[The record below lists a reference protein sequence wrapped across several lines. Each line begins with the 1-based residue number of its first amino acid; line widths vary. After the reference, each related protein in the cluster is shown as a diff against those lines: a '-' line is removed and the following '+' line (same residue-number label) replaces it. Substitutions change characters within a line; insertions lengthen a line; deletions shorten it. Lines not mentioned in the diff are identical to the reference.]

1 MRTPTSIAAI
11 VLLLAGACSRTSPVA
26 PSEPGTFVMA
36 PGQAVSY
43 GALSVTFVGVSADS
57 RCPGDALCVQFVVG
71 DATVVLATTIRGSSN
86 RYDLQ
91 INDATKR
98 RVANAG
104 FLIELSELS
113 PYPFLSHPIA
123 PGDYRATIVISRD

>member
-1 MRTPTSIAAI
+1 
-11 VLLLAGACSRTSPVA
+11 
-26 PSEPGTFVMA
+26 MA

-57 RCPGDALCVQFVVG
+57 RCPGDAQCIQFVVG

-91 INDATKR
+91 INDAMKR

-113 PYPFLSHPIA
+113 PYPFLHRPIA
-123 PGDYRATIVISRD
+123 PDDYRATIVISRD